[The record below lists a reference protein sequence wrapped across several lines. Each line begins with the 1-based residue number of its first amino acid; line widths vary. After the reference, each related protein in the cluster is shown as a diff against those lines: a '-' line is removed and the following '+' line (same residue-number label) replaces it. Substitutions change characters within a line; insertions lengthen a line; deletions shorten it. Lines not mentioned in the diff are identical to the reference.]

1 MTKREMYDVIESVF
15 STVAADKEGAEDIL
29 AMVAKE
35 RAALDRKNEKAK
47 ERAAE
52 KRAAGD
58 ELRERVYA
66 VIEEAGEPITVNG
79 ILEAMCDS
87 SLTPAKVTARTRQ
100 LVAAGVVTKGQVKVD
115 GHKLMAYTLA

>member
-1 MTKREMYDVIESVF
+1 MTKREIYDVIETVF
-15 STVAADKEGAEDIL
+15 SNIDNEDAGEVL

-58 ELRERVYA
+58 ELRAA
-66 VIEEAGEPITVNG
+66 VKGVLGAEPMTIGEIIEALGDE
-79 ILEAMCDS
+79 
-87 SLTPAKVTARTRQ
+87 SLTPAKITARTRQ
-100 LVAAGVVTKGQVKVD
+100 LVAAGEVEKCMVKAE
-115 GHKLMAYTLA
+115 GRKLTAYSLA